1 MATTLDFVKAQLPD
15 YANTYV
21 KDMLSQTQA
30 VTDINANPY
39 QQYTGER
46 VAGFQPLQ
54 QTAFTGA
61 ETMQPSAYTGQGAG
75 IAGLAAQQA
84 LGAGQN
90 FQPGQFQGGQF
101 GSQEAQQYMNPY
113 MQNVVD
119 VQQREAQRQADI
131 AGTQRSAQAVGA
143 GGFGG
148 SRQAIADAEAARNLA
163 TQKGDIQAQ
172 GLNTA
177 YTNAQQQFN
186 ADQARRMS
194 AEQLGE
200 QSRQYGAAMGLQGAQ
215 TALQGAT
222 ALGTLGNQQFGQQ
235 KDINELQF
243 AYGTTQQANQQAK
256 NDVGFQNFQAA
267 QNYPKEQLAFR
278 SSMLNALPMGG
289 SVGQTTTQD
298 QPNYMNT
305 LLGAGLSF
313 LGMAEGGEVKRMAV
327 GGSVSTSQDFSM
339 MSDPALE
346 QALFAA
352 KARRDAPTV
361 LLLEAESAKRKQTR
375 TAAQGQ
381 QTGQQPRTV
390 ADQVMSGIANLPS
403 GDSNYADGG
412 IVAFAAGGVSA
423 ASFGEFLR
431 AQGVAPS
438 DFSRM
443 SKAAQSA
450 LRSMFSNATMGPAA
464 SAGAA
469 PAAPAVTA
477 PAAPAGAGGY
487 ATQPSTYGQRAL
499 SGIRGLFAN
508 PGAAGAAVGVGG
520 ALLST
525 GAANALSN
533 ASDEEL
539 DMLSQA
545 GGGDD
550 TATVASIMR
559 QARKNAEMQPPAAA
573 PGTPDARDAEAGMS
587 RGRPATGGITALQ
600 TTPAP
605 RGSGGA
611 PRAAGPAGPAAPAPV
626 PAAAPVPLPEASQT
640 FEDYMAAV
648 RKNAE
653 ADNAE
658 YARMNEDINAR
669 AKTQREE
676 LTAPRDKVKEF
687 LSGAGKG
694 LMGSKEPYFDLRS
707 GLSAGFAGIQYE
719 DERRKEKLA
728 LLDAAEEKRQLATMA
743 DRRGNTAAAAEYH
756 KQYQDILDKAKTLA
770 GSAETRAEAKRHNIA
785 VEKEAAA
792 GRQQRGSLAS
802 ARASGIAGLSKSS
815 LPVLKQQA
823 ADVKAQLAAFNRLH
837 ANDPD
842 MEGAR
847 EVLEARQQAINE
859 AIAKLPGAVTIGT
872 PGASPGGIKFVGVSP
887 KQ

>member
-39 QQYTGER
+39 QQYGGER
-46 VAGFQPLQ
+46 VAEFTDLQKQAFQ
-54 QTAFTGA
+54 GA
-61 ETMQPSAYTGQGAG
+61 QGMQPSAYTGQAAG

-90 FQPGQFQGGQF
+90 FQPGQFQGGTF

-243 AYGTTQQANQQAK
+243 GYGSTQQANQQAK

-289 SVGQTTTQD
+289 TSGQTITPD

-305 LLGAGLSF
+305 ILGAGLSF
-313 LGMAEGGEVKRMAV
+313 LGMGKAAGGAIKAMAG
-327 GGSVSTSQDFSM
+327 GGSVSTTRDFSM
-339 MSDPALE
+339 LSDPALA
-346 QALFAA
+346 QAMQSA
-352 KARRDAPTV
+352 KASGDTPTFMA
-361 LLLEAESAKRKQTR
+361 LMAESTKRKQTR

-412 IVAFAAGGVSA
+412 IVAFADGGMTLAEKQLARGKA
-423 ASFGEFLR
+423 ATKYQQDLLEQAEKVRQSDAYTEGER
-431 AQGVAPS
+431 ANILGQIKNMIGWEPRDQNTGTLERRYPSTGVPAPVAVPAPS
-438 DFSRM
+438 
-443 SKAAQSA
+443 
-450 LRSMFSNATMGPAA
+450 
-464 SAGAA
+464 
-469 PAAPAVTA
+469 
-477 PAAPAGAGGY
+477 
-487 ATQPSTYGQRAL
+487 
-499 SGIRGLFAN
+499 
-508 PGAAGAAVGVGG
+508 
-520 ALLST
+520 
-525 GAANALSN
+525 
-533 ASDEEL
+533 
-539 DMLSQA
+539 
-545 GGGDD
+545 
-550 TATVASIMR
+550 
-559 QARKNAEMQPPAAA
+559 
-573 PGTPDARDAEAGMS
+573 TPDARDAAAGMSRDAEAGMS
-587 RGRPATGGITALQ
+587 RGRPAPAGITALK
-600 TTPAP
+600 TAP
-605 RGSGGA
+605 A
-611 PRAAGPAGPAAPAPV
+611 PRAAGPAMPAPAPV
-626 PAAAPVPLPEASQT
+626 PAATPVPLPEASQT

-658 YARMNEDINAR
+658 YARMNEGINAR

-676 LTAPRDKVKEF
+676 LAAPRDKFKEF
-687 LSGAGKG
+687 LSGAGAG
-694 LMGSKEPYFDLRS
+694 LMSSDKSYFDLGR
-707 GLSAGFAGIQYE
+707 GLSSGFTGIKKE
-719 DERRKEKLA
+719 DETRKEKLA
-728 LLDAAEEKRQLATMA
+728 LLDAAEEKRQLAAMA

-770 GSAETRAEAKRHNIA
+770 GSAEARAEVKRAALVREAEA
-785 VEKEAAA
+785 VAS
-792 GRQQRGSLAS
+792 RLQRGSLAS
-802 ARASGIAGLSKSS
+802 TRASGIAGLPTKP

-823 ADVKAQLAAFNRLH
+823 DMAQKALAAHRKTGYLTM
-837 ANDPD
+837 DPD
-842 MEGAR
+842 AAAEREAELQGA
-847 EVLEARQQAINE
+847 LDNINA
-859 AIAKLPGAVTIGT
+859 AIAKLPGAATIGT
-872 PGASPGGIKFVGVSP
+872 PGASPSGKTGNPLVDKYL
-887 KQ
+887 K